1 MFSSNL
7 AVYSSNQFS
16 NVLPLS
22 QWLSNNTTNIHANIS
37 NLRSVVNG
45 LSNSISFASN
55 TSVYCSNGLVDL
67 GGSSAFGSN
76 LASWLS
82 NNLQTSSTI
91 TNSYYADTI
100 PTLSWTSNMIAT
112 RVPYSEHNDLK
123 ALVVSSMT
131 NDTMIHA
138 QLFQTANWASN
149 TTSSLVTQYQNLSNV
164 LSNVVS
170 IMNVNFP

>member
-1 MFSSNL
+1 
-7 AVYSSNQFS
+7 
-16 NVLPLS
+16 
-22 QWLSNNTTNIHANIS
+22 
-37 NLRSVVNG
+37 
-45 LSNSISFASN
+45 
-55 TSVYCSNGLVDL
+55 
-67 GGSSAFGSN
+67 
-76 LASWLS
+76 
-82 NNLQTSSTI
+82 
-91 TNSYYADTI
+91 
-100 PTLSWTSNMIAT
+100 MIAT